1 MVRRGE
7 KSHLYSP
14 KNRLKTVK
22 YLKQSILK
30 QETICAA
37 TEKY

>member
-22 YLKQSILK
+22 NLKQSILK
-30 QETICAA
+30 KADTSH
-37 TEKY
+37 TYN